1 MQGRCLPLEP
11 AVGGRREVEVLEV
24 LLLGLQLERRLV
36 DARLR
41 DIAEIVERCRGD
53 IAEMQGRCLV
63 DARLRELLVGGEDRV
78 EGGGMRGDEG
88 LRLRLEGRYG
98 GD

>member
-41 DIAEIVERCRGD
+41 
-53 IAEMQGRCLV
+53 
-63 DARLRELLVGGEDRV
+63 ELLVGGEDRV